1 MDKERLEMIKIDAFK
16 NRNYDITKLMHGDV
30 VWLIEQAE
38 RVEEQQKE
46 IEKLKEVGSELNEE
60 VFYEQMEKD
69 KFRRMITENLK
80 PSNVL
85 LEKEN
90 ARLREAL
97 ETIADEGHAY
107 VGEISKFCI
116 NTARQALGKEILK

>member
-46 IEKLKEVGSELNEE
+46 LEGRK
-60 VFYEQMEKD
+60 
-69 KFRRMITENLK
+69 KFESQRAQQVNNLIGQNK
-80 PSNVL
+80 
-85 LEKEN
+85 
-90 ARLREAL
+90 RYREAL
-97 ETIADEGHAY
+97 KFYAPESKY
-107 VGEISKFCI
+107 VIYYSALDGIKNDIYFDSGSR
-116 NTARQALGKEILK
+116 ARKELAE